1 MANVIIYCAVS
12 LDGFL
17 AGPNDDLSFLDAMH
31 VESEDYGYNAL
42 KERIDTVIM
51 ARKTYDVVCAFGVPF
66 PHADKTCFVLS
77 NSRQGG
83 DEEVFYVNE
92 EEMRQMLITKRASD
106 SLLGVFADGGAELF
120 QWLIREKLADELILS
135 LVPVLIGEGTRL
147 FTSAPAGLKLQNSQA
162 FSSGLVQLSYTITS

>member
-31 VESEDYGYNAL
+31 VEGEDYGYNAL
-42 KERIDTVIM
+42 KDRVDTVIM
-51 ARKTYDVVCAFGVPF
+51 ARKTYDVVCGFGVPF

-83 DEEVFYVNE
+83 DDEVFYVNGDAL
-92 EEMRQMLITKRASD
+92 RQLLQTKRTSD
-106 SLLGVFADGGAELF
+106 GGLGVFADGGAELF

-135 LVPVLIGEGTRL
+135 VVPVLIGEGTRL

-162 FSSGLVQLSYTITS
+162 FPSGLVQLTYTFTT